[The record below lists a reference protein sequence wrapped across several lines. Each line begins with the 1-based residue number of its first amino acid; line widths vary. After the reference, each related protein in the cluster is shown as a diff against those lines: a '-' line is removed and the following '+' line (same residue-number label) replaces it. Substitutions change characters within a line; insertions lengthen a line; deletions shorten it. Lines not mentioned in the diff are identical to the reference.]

1 MDNNI
6 IQGKWKQIKGDIQV
20 KWGKITDDELD
31 EIDGDREKLLGR
43 LQENYGMVR
52 DDAEGM
58 LKEFERSI
66 SN

>member
-1 MDNNI
+1 M
-6 IQGKWKQIKGDIQV
+6 